1 MVVNG
6 RENDGRVQG
15 SSSGD
20 RTLIGELFRR
30 ENLLDSR
37 VIECRVKEEEGA
49 TDYPQA

>member
-1 MVVNG
+1 MMAGFRAVAV
-6 RENDGRVQG
+6 ETE
-15 SSSGD
+15 